1 MSYMPFNYQNINII
15 YGTSQPNDIQL
26 GSSSMEYW
34 ERVLF
39 QRACYSIILDTE
51 NVFDGRTKNFLFYC
65 LFKYG
70 YVPIWKDDNY
80 GLMFNPC
87 GLKGYNIYY
96 QPTTCVI
103 TNPSFSKTKYLDIGK
118 DCELIQLTP
127 DYRGIW
133 DTITYY
139 ANKLATLDPA
149 IDVAITNSK
158 LPFILYGK
166 TKGARESLKKL
177 LDKINSG
184 VSSIFVDSRLT
195 DDVNGSSPIE
205 MIDRP
210 HLKETYMTDK
220 ILQDRMT
227 LMQEFD
233 REIGIS
239 TVPYQKKERMIEYEA
254 SSAVEESQ
262 ARVTIWVEC
271 LNQSFKRVNEM
282 YGTTFSA
289 ERRCVV
295 NGSSKSD
302 IDWSREFSQYE

>member
-1 MSYMPFNYQNINII
+1 MAYIPMNYQNINIT
-15 YGTSQPNDIQL
+15 YGKYQPNDTQL
-26 GSSSMEYW
+26 NASSVEYW

-39 QRACYSIILDTE
+39 QRACYSIVLDTQDI
-51 NVFDGRTKNFLFYC
+51 FDGRSKNFLFYC

-70 YVPIWKDDNY
+70 YVPIWNDERY
-80 GLMFNPC
+80 GLIFNPS
-87 GLKGYNIYY
+87 GLEGYNIYY
-96 QPTTCVI
+96 QPTTCIVA
-103 TNPSFSKTKYLDIGK
+103 NPEFKKTKYLEIGK

-133 DTITYY
+133 DTIFYY
-139 ANKLATLDPA
+139 ANKLAKLDPA

-166 TKGARESLKKL
+166 TRSARETLKKIV
-177 LDKINSG
+177 DKMNAG
-184 VSSIFVDSRLT
+184 FSSIFVDTRLS
-195 DDVNGSSPIE
+195 DDSTGQSPIE

-210 HLKETYMTDK
+210 HLKETYLTDK

-227 LMQEFD
+227 IMQEFD

-271 LNQSFKRVNEM
+271 LNQSFRRVNEK
-282 YGTTFSA
+282 YGTSFSA
-289 ERRCVV
+289 ERRSVV
-295 NGSSKSD
+295 NGSSESNFDRSGKLF
-302 IDWSREFSQYE
+302 EHE

>member
-1 MSYMPFNYQNINII
+1 MGYIPFNYQNINLI
-15 YGTSQPNDIQL
+15 YGTCQPNDIQL
-26 GSSSMEYW
+26 NSSSVEYW

-39 QRACYSIILDTE
+39 QRACYSVVLDT
-51 NVFDGRTKNFLFYC
+51 NDVFDGRASNFLFYC

-70 YVPIWKDDNY
+70 YVSIWKDDNL
-80 GLMFNPC
+80 GLIFNPS

-103 TNPSFSKTKYLDIGK
+103 SNPIFNKTKYLEIGK

-133 DTITYY
+133 DTISYY

-149 IDVAITNSK
+149 IDVSIINSK
-158 LPFILYGK
+158 VPFILYGR
-166 TKGARESLKKL
+166 TKAARESLKKL
-177 LDKINSG
+177 VDSINKG
-184 VSSIFVDSRLT
+184 LSSVFVDSRLT
-195 DDVNGSSPIE
+195 DDANGKTPVE
-205 MIDRP
+205 MFDRP
-210 HLKETYMTDK
+210 HLKETYLTDK

-239 TVPYQKKERMIEYEA
+239 TVPYQKKERMTEYE
-254 SSAVEESQ
+254 SSSSIEESQ

-271 LNQSFKRVNEM
+271 LNQSFRRVNKK
-282 YGTTFSA
+282 YGTNFTA
-289 ERRCVV
+289 ERRSVS
-295 NGSSKSD
+295 NESSKSN
-302 IDWSREFSQYE
+302 IDRTRKLPEYE

>member
-1 MSYMPFNYQNINII
+1 MSYIPMNYQNINIV
-15 YGTSQPNDIQL
+15 YGGYQPNDIQL
-26 GSSSMEYW
+26 NSSSVDYW

-39 QRACYSIILDTE
+39 QRACYSIVLDMGDEFE
-51 NVFDGRTKNFLFYC
+51 NRAKNFLIYC

-70 YVPIWKDDNY
+70 YVPIWNDSKY
-80 GLMFNPC
+80 GLVFNPS

-96 QPTTCVI
+96 QPTTCVVS
-103 TNPSFSKTKYLDIGK
+103 NPEFKSTKYLEIGK

-139 ANKLATLDPA
+139 ANKMAILDPA

-158 LPFILYGK
+158 IPFILYGK
-166 TKGARESLKKL
+166 TKSARETLKKL
-177 LDKINSG
+177 VDKINQG
-184 VSSIFVDSRLT
+184 FSSIFVDSRIA
-195 DDVNGSSPIE
+195 DDSNGQSPIE

-210 HLKETYMTDK
+210 HLKETYITDK

-239 TVPYQKKERMIEYEA
+239 TVPYQKRERMIEYEA
-254 SSAVEESQ
+254 SSAIEESQ

-271 LNQSFKRVNEM
+271 LNQSLKRVNEK
-282 YGTTFSA
+282 YGTNFSA
-289 ERRCVV
+289 ERRSVI
-295 NGSSKSD
+295 NESSKSN
-302 IDWSREFSQYE
+302 IDRT

>member
-1 MSYMPFNYQNINII
+1 MGYVPMNYQNINIV
-15 YGTSQPNDIQL
+15 YGGYQPNDTQL
-26 GSSSMEYW
+26 NASSVAYW

-39 QRACYSIILDTE
+39 QRACYSIVLDTE
-51 NVFDGRTKNFLFYC
+51 NVFDGRAKNFLFYC

-70 YVPIWKDDNY
+70 YAPIWNDDKL
-80 GLMFNPC
+80 GLVFNPS

-96 QPTTCVI
+96 QPTTCVVS
-103 TNPSFSKTKYLDIGK
+103 NPSFSKTKYLEIGK

-133 DTITYY
+133 DTISYY
-139 ANKLATLDPA
+139 ANKLAMLDPA
-149 IDVAITNSK
+149 IDVSITNSK
-158 LPFILYGK
+158 VPFILYGR
-166 TKGARESLKKL
+166 TKAARETLKKL
-177 LDKINSG
+177 VDSINKG
-184 VSSIFVDSRLT
+184 LSSIFVDSRLS
-195 DDVNGSSPIE
+195 DDSNGQSPVE
-205 MIDRP
+205 MLDRP
-210 HLKETYMTDK
+210 HLKETYLTDK

-271 LNQSFKRVNEM
+271 LNQSFKRVNEK
-282 YGTTFSA
+282 YGTNFSA
-289 ERRCVV
+289 ERRSKI
-295 NGSSKSD
+295 NGANESNV
-302 IDWSREFSQYE
+302 DWTGKLP